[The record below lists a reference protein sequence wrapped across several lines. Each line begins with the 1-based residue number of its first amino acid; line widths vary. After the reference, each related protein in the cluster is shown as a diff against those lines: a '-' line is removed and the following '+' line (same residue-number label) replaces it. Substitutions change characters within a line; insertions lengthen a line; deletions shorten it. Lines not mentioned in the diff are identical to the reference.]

1 MKTKTSKTPVAR
13 SAPAKRRLAAATAPT
28 AANKP
33 WGEYMRGALQNDA
46 EAAAYLDAAID
57 EGDPSGLLIALSRL
71 IEARAGMIVEPK

>member
-1 MKTKTSKTPVAR
+1 MIAGP
-13 SAPAKRRLAAATAPT
+13 APDTGT
-28 AANKP
+28 GIP
-33 WGEYMRGALQNDA
+33 WGDYMRSVLQDDA